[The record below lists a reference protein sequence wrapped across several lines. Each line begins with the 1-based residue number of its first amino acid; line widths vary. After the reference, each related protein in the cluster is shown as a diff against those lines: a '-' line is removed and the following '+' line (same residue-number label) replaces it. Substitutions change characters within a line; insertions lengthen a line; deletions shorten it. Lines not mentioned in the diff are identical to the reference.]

1 MATMQKLRRSGNSYI
16 VTIPKTEVERLQLQ
30 AGQMVS
36 VEVQPLEI
44 RPVLPPDLR
53 EIFEEEFRDS
63 EDALRYLATR

>member
-53 EIFEEEFRDS
+53 EIFEEEFRAS